1 MVSAPVVARERGIKV
16 DEVKQTQR
24 GAYET
29 YIRVTVKTEAM
40 ERSVAGTVFSDGKPR
55 IIQIK
60 GIDLEAEFGPH
71 MLYITN
77 EDKPGFIGAL
87 GMLLGNAQVNIATF
101 NLGRKAQGGE
111 AICLV
116 SIDEPTP
123 ASVLHALSRLPQV
136 KQARPLEF

>member
-1 MVSAPVVARERGIKV
+1 V

-29 YIRVTVKTEAM
+29 YIRVTVKAEDF
-40 ERSVAGTVFSDGKPR
+40 ERSVAGTVFSDGKAR

-60 GIDLEAEFGPH
+60 GIELEAEFGPH

-101 NLGRKAQGGE
+101 NLGRKSQGGE

-123 ASVLHALSRLPQV
+123 ASVLHALSKLPQV
-136 KQARPLEF
+136 KQAKPLEF